1 MKKLLKSA
9 VCGSCEQCTRP
20 TDMLKKVEKSNCA
33 ATVHEQCMN
42 SSRNSEN
49 CLLNACQKKKK
60 KGKCEIENADAQ

>member
-42 SSRNSEN
+42 SSRNSDSS
-49 CLLNACQKKKK
+49 LKRVPKKNARCKRQTP
-60 KGKCEIENADAQ
+60 NPNVA